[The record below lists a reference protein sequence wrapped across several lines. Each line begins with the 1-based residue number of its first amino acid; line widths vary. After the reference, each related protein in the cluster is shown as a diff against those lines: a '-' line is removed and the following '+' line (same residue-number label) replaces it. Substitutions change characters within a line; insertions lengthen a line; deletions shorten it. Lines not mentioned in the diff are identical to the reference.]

1 MRIAYKWA
9 IAPPVAGLFA
19 LACCFAADNPSRDR
33 PPTAADRDLIVHEW
47 GTFSTFSGSDGK
59 NLKFYP
65 YDSDLP
71 EFVYGYQKHAKAGP
85 EGGLISLETPVLYF
99 YSDHPLTASVQ
110 VEFPQGTMTEWYP
123 HAIRTDKKLSWK
135 GIKVLPGEKMKLP
148 TEEKKSRYY
157 AARETDA
164 TPLRVSLYSKE
175 EGQLTTEQEKFLFY
189 RGVGDFDLPLTVRA
203 QGGGKFS
210 VSWDCK
216 APQPQDDLILVQID
230 GGKCRFQP
238 FRLTD
243 KGKADVQVPDADS
256 ATDKLGETMV
266 ALLTE
271 RGLTEKEARA
281 MVKTWSSAWF
291 GEEGTRVLY
300 LLPEETTDKLLPLT
314 IDPKPATLVR
324 VLVGRHDV
332 LTPEKE
338 KQIEGWVAKAT
349 REGESDAGR
358 QAASEALAKL
368 GRYRDAAW
376 TEAEARLQKKKR

>member
-1 MRIAYKWA
+1 MRIPYKWA
-9 IAPPVAGLFA
+9 IAPPVAGLLA
-19 LACCFAADNPSRDR
+19 LACCFADNPARDR
-33 PPTAADRDLIVHEW
+33 PPTGADRDLIVHEW

-65 YDSDLP
+65 YDNDLP
-71 EFVYGYQKHAKAGP
+71 DFVHGYQSSKSKEGP
-85 EGGLISLETPVLYF
+85 QGGLISLETPVLYF

-135 GIKVLPGEKMKLP
+135 GIQVRPGERMKLP

-164 TPLRVSLYSKE
+164 TPLRVSFR
-175 EGQLTTEQEKFLFY
+175 GDDGPATEQEKFLFY

-203 QGGGKFS
+203 QGGGKFH
-210 VSWDCK
+210 VSWECK
-216 APQPQDDLILVQID
+216 APQDPQDDLILVQID
-230 GGKCRFQP
+230 GGKCRFRP
-238 FRLTD
+238 FRIGDLWE
-243 KGKADVQVPDADS
+243 ADVQIPDADS
-256 ATDKLGETMV
+256 TTDKLGETMV
-266 ALLTE
+266 TLLTE
-271 RGLTEKEARA
+271 KGLTEKEARA

-300 LLPEETTDKLLPLT
+300 LLPAETTDKLLPLT
-314 IDPKPATLVR
+314 IDPKPVTLVR

-332 LTPEKE
+332 LTPERE
-338 KQIEGWVAKAT
+338 KQIEGWVAKV
-349 REGESDAGR
+349 RGETDDAGR
-358 QAASEALAKL
+358 QAALESLAKL

-376 TEAEARLQKKKR
+376 GEAEARLQKKKR